1 MMSFSPPA
9 VMHRGRGFFMPKLCG
24 NPGQETQGTPRGKPR
39 GCSGLVEG
47 ASGTLNVYTLTYY
60 MWSLPAGCEPR
71 ADGFGGEGS
80 DEGLPMTT
88 FFTRRTALGVAVA
101 GALSALTACASDIR
115 PLAGGTGS
123 ASPSEAATASEN
135 ATASVSASASPSAAT
150 SPSASAGASAA
161 SGLPSSG
168 KSYKGAMKF
177 DSYEKTGEYVPA
189 SATNPA
195 ENMPKP
201 VPPANM
207 KEHSVDGAYAFLSFW
222 LASLNYLMMTGDPH
236 PIEIVYHDGYGWE
249 KYPSTIKLY
258 ASGAG
263 WVYGTETPYI
273 VELLT
278 DAPREVPGSDNT
290 RFIWEGYSYM
300 DPKMMRHFRNQ
311 PEKATSAD
319 ESKKKVARFRLEYKD
334 GKWELSSAA

>member
-1 MMSFSPPA
+1 
-9 VMHRGRGFFMPKLCG
+9 
-24 NPGQETQGTPRGKPR
+24 
-39 GCSGLVEG
+39 
-47 ASGTLNVYTLTYY
+47 
-60 MWSLPAGCEPR
+60 
-71 ADGFGGEGS
+71 
-80 DEGLPMTT
+80 MTT

-101 GALSALTACASDIR
+101 GTLSALTACASDIR

-123 ASPSEAATASEN
+123 ASPSEAAATSESAS
-135 ATASVSASASPSAAT
+135 AVASASASASPS
-150 SPSASAGASAA
+150 ASAA

-168 KSYKGAMKF
+168 KSYKGPMKF
-177 DSYEKTGEYVPA
+177 DSYEKNGEYVPA

-201 VPPANM
+201 VPPANI

-222 LASLNYLMMTGDPH
+222 LASLNYLMMTGDPG
-236 PIEIVYHDGYGWE
+236 PIENIYYKGYGWE
-249 KYPSTIKLY
+249 KYQSTIKVY
-258 ASGAG
+258 ALGAG

-290 RFIWEGYSYM
+290 RFIWEGYLYM
-300 DPKMMRHFRNQ
+300 DPKMVRHYKNQ
-311 PEKATSAD
+311 PEKPASAD

-334 GKWELSSAA
+334 DKWELSSAA